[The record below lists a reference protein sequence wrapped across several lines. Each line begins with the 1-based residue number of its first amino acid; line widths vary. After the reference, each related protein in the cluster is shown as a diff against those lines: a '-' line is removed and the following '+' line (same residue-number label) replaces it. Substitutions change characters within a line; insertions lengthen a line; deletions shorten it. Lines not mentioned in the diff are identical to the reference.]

1 VIGSANRPGCIALA
15 LGLALAACGPRSPEQ
30 PAPSAGLESNGPF
43 ATTSGFAPPPA
54 PPLSARMECV
64 PYARAVTGIA
74 IRGDAWSWWEQAA
87 GRYERG
93 RVPAPYA
100 VLVLDRG
107 VRLGLGHLA
116 VVRRVLDRRRIRV
129 DHANWRNDGRI
140 VTDMTAIDVSAAN
153 DWTEVRFWNGGA
165 EEWGNVYVAKGFI
178 YPPGVDP
185 PDATA
190 ALTP

>member
-1 VIGSANRPGCIALA
+1 
-15 LGLALAACGPRSPEQ
+15 
-30 PAPSAGLESNGPF
+30 
-43 ATTSGFAPPPA
+43 
-54 PPLSARMECV
+54 MECV
-64 PYARAVTGIA
+64 PYARAVTGLA

-87 GRYERG
+87 GQYERG
-93 RVPAPYA
+93 GVPAPYA

-107 VRLGLGHLA
+107 VRLELGHLA

-178 YPPGVDP
+178 YPPGVEP

-190 ALTP
+190 ALAP